1 MNNLP
6 PVTPVPIQ
14 KHITQQ
20 FGGYDAR
27 EASQGA
33 VNMTNM
39 CSDDYP
45 YASTRALRY
54 KARTATSLTAFGA
67 YDKLF
72 WVDGTGF
79 YYDGVVKG
87 TVSTGA
93 KVFGAINAYIVIMP
107 DKKYYK
113 PADDEFG
120 SLEASWT
127 GSISFADGELYG
139 EPATANT
146 IETSGTA
153 FPFEPGDAVTI
164 SGCTTYPENN
174 QTSIIR
180 EISADKK
187 KLHFYENIFTV
198 GTEAGTVTLKR
209 EVPDMDYI
217 CECNNRLWG
226 CKGDT
231 IYASALGD
239 PRNWNKF
246 DGVATD
252 SYSVDVGSA
261 GDFTGCCS
269 YLGYPIF
276 FKEDTIY
283 KVYGSKPS
291 NFEAMNSATLG
302 VAAGSHLSFAI
313 AGEVLYYMSRAGVM
327 AYTGGI
333 PENISAP
340 FDGAR
345 YKNAAGGSDGIKYYI
360 SMQDA
365 ANNWHL
371 FVYDPR
377 YNMWHRE
384 DATHVVGFGWLG
396 GLYMAVSDGIW
407 IAGQALQGATAET
420 SVPWLYET
428 GDLYEGNVNKKAVG
442 KLLVRIGVGVGATA
456 KVEIKYDSGDTWQT
470 VGQLTAGAKRTH
482 VLPVIPRRADHYRL
496 RFSGTGAVTLYS
508 ITREASRG
516 SAL

>member
-1 MNNLP
+1 M
-6 PVTPVPIQ
+6 
-14 KHITQQ
+14 
-20 FGGYDAR
+20 
-27 EASQGA
+27 
-33 VNMTNM
+33 
-39 CSDDYP
+39 
-45 YASTRALRY
+45 
-54 KARTATSLTAFGA
+54 
-67 YDKLF
+67 
-72 WVDGTGF
+72 
-79 YYDGVVKG
+79 
-87 TVSTGA
+87 
-93 KVFGAINAYIVIMP
+93 
-107 DKKYYK
+107 
-113 PADDEFG
+113 
-120 SLEASWT
+120 
-127 GSISFADGELYG
+127 
-139 EPATANT
+139 
-146 IETSGTA
+146 
-153 FPFEPGDAVTI
+153 
-164 SGCTTYPENN
+164 
-174 QTSIIR
+174 
-180 EISADKK
+180 
-187 KLHFYENIFTV
+187 
-198 GTEAGTVTLKR
+198 TLKR

-239 PRNWNKF
+239 PKNWFKF

-291 NFEAMNSATLG
+291 NYEAMNSATLG
-302 VAAGSHLSFAI
+302 VASGSHLSLAI

-345 YKNAAGGSDGIKYYI
+345 FRNAVGGSDGIKYYV
-360 SMQDA
+360 SMQDM
-365 ANNWHL
+365 NNYWHL

-384 DATHVVGFGWLG
+384 DDSRALGFGYCG
-396 GLYMAVSDGIW
+396 GHYMAIYNGLW
-407 IAGQALQGATAET
+407 RMGAGEGTAEEEI
-420 SVPWLYET
+420 PWLYET

-508 ITREASRG
+508 ITREASHG